1 MEDHIGRAWGRPRN
15 RWSVASLL
23 LAALLFGAIAHA
35 EPTVSPARSG
45 LGLAAAAAT
54 AWAPDAELVYVE
66 NDEPLDA
73 SGRSARWG
81 YLFRSA
87 TLGRA
92 RVWSVRDG
100 RIVTAE
106 NLELRFDAPPLPA
119 SWLDSDAV
127 LSAFLTAAEKATAQV
142 ARREGRG
149 QLATMLLMRG
159 AESGSDRDA
168 TTWTFVYA
176 ASGGAALHVVVD
188 AATGQVK
195 RTWRS

>member
-1 MEDHIGRAWGRPRN
+1 MEDHLGRPRS
-15 RWSVASLL
+15 RWLLTSWVLAASLI
-23 LAALLFGAIAHA
+23 GVIARA
-35 EPTVSPARSG
+35 EAPGSPARAG
-45 LGLAAAAAT
+45 LALAAAAAT

-73 SGRSARWG
+73 SGRSLRWG

-119 SWLDSDAV
+119 GWLDSDAV
-127 LSAFLTAAEKATAQV
+127 LAAAEKAAAPA
-142 ARREGRG
+142 ARREARG
-149 QLATMLLMRG
+149 KLATMLLMRG
-159 AESGSDRDA
+159 AESGFDRDA
-168 TTWTFVYA
+168 TTWTFVYG
-176 ASGGAALHVVVD
+176 ASGGAAFHVVVD

-195 RTWRS
+195 RTWRG

>member
-1 MEDHIGRAWGRPRN
+1 MDFHLNRPHRPHRPWR
-15 RWSVASLL
+15 RWSIASLV
-23 LAALLFGAIAHA
+23 LAVVLTSVTASADAPGI
-35 EPTVSPARSG
+35 PARA
-45 LGLAAAAAT
+45 GLALAEAAAT
-54 AWAPDAELVYVE
+54 AWAPDAELVYLE

-73 SGRSARWG
+73 SGRAARWG

-92 RVWSVRDG
+92 RVWSVREG

-106 NLELRFDAPPLPA
+106 NLELRFDAPPLP
-119 SWLDSDAV
+119 SGWLDSDAV
-127 LSAFLTAAEKATAQV
+127 LAAAEQKAAQA

-149 QLATMLLMRG
+149 RLLTMLLMRG

-168 TTWTFVYA
+168 TTWTFIYG
-176 ASGGAALHVVVD
+176 ASGGAAFHVVVD

-195 RTWRS
+195 RTWRG

>member
-1 MEDHIGRAWGRPRN
+1 MEDHLGRPRS
-15 RWSVASLL
+15 RWLFTSLVLTASLI
-23 LAALLFGAIAHA
+23 GVIARA
-35 EPTVSPARSG
+35 EAPASPARSG
-45 LGLAAAAAT
+45 LALAAAAAT

-73 SGRSARWG
+73 SGRSVRWG
-81 YLFRSA
+81 FLFRST

-119 SWLDSDAV
+119 GWLDSDAV
-127 LSAFLTAAEKATAQV
+127 LAAFLAAADKGAAQA

-149 QLATMLLMRG
+149 RLLTMLLMRG

-168 TTWTFVYA
+168 TTWTFVYG
-176 ASGGAALHVVVD
+176 ASGGGAFHVVVD

>member
-1 MEDHIGRAWGRPRN
+1 MEAHLNRPPNRPRN
-15 RWSVASLL
+15 GWLPASLV
-23 LAALLFGAIAHA
+23 LALSLMGATARA
-35 EPTVSPARSG
+35 EVSGSPARAG
-45 LGLAAAAAT
+45 LALAAAAAT
-54 AWAPDAELVYVE
+54 AWAPDAELVYLE

-73 SGRSARWG
+73 SGRSPRWG

-119 SWLDSDAV
+119 GWLDSDAV
-127 LSAFLTAAEKATAQV
+127 LAAAEKAAAQA

-149 QLATMLLMRG
+149 RLLTMLLMRG

-168 TTWTFVYA
+168 TTWTFIYG
-176 ASGGAALHVVVD
+176 ASGSAAFHVVVD

>member
-1 MEDHIGRAWGRPRN
+1 MEDHLGRPRN
-15 RWSVASLL
+15 RGFVASLL
-23 LAALLFGAIAHA
+23 LAALLLGATARA
-35 EPTVSPARSG
+35 ESPGRPARA
-45 LGLAAAAAT
+45 GLALAEAAAT
-54 AWAPDAELVYVE
+54 AWAPDAELIYVE

-73 SGRSARWG
+73 SGHSMRWG

-87 TLGRA
+87 TLGRT

-100 RIVTAE
+100 RIETAE
-106 NLELRFDAPPLPA
+106 NLELRFDAPPLP
-119 SWLDSDAV
+119 SGWLDSDAV
-127 LSAFLTAAEKATAQV
+127 LAAAEKAAAQA

-149 QLATMLLMRG
+149 RLATMLLMRG

-168 TTWTFVYA
+168 TTWTFVYG
-176 ASGGAALHVVVD
+176 ASGGAALYVVVD

>member
-1 MEDHIGRAWGRPRN
+1 MEAHLNRPLNRPRN
-15 RWSVASLL
+15 GRLIASLV
-23 LAALLFGAIAHA
+23 LALSLMGATARA
-35 EPTVSPARSG
+35 EVSGSPARVA
-45 LGLAAAAAT
+45 LAAAAAT
-54 AWAPDAELVYVE
+54 AWAPDAELVYLE

-73 SGRSARWG
+73 SGRSLRWG

-92 RVWSVRDG
+92 RVWSVREG

-106 NLELRFDAPPLPA
+106 DLVLRFDAPPLPA
-119 SWLDSDAV
+119 GWLDSDAV
-127 LSAFLTAAEKATAQV
+127 LAAAEKAAAQA

-149 QLATMLLMRG
+149 RLLTMLLMRG

-168 TTWTFVYA
+168 TTWTFIYG
-176 ASGGAALHVVVD
+176 ASGSAAFHVVVD